1 MSIFQHCICC
11 LYIHEC
17 PYQHPPKWWHVGI
30 IGQPGGQVDGSALQR
45 TKIWGNLELKMI
57 SVPTTNIQ
65 KSYNHRFDV
74 YLCCTSHHTYIN
86 IGKSFN
92 VLLGIRNRNS
102 KLVENNLH
110 QEASLYHFMTPH
122 LLTVAKGQIHRNT
135 SLAGGFASVHAE
147 LAAS

>member
-1 MSIFQHCICC
+1 M
-11 LYIHEC
+11 Y
-17 PYQHPPKWWHVGI
+17 
-30 IGQPGGQVDGSALQR
+30 
-45 TKIWGNLELKMI
+45 I
-57 SVPTTNIQ
+57 SVAVHI
-65 KSYNHRFDV
+65 
-74 YLCCTSHHTYIN
+74 HTYIN

-92 VLLGIRNRNS
+92 VFLGIRNS

-135 SLAGGFASVHAE
+135 SLTGGFASVHAE